1 MSLESIS
8 RVVSH
13 ALKAASDVSG
23 GTAEEKGALNVLGG
37 LAALL
42 ESRIQLHQRASVS
55 AMSDPNATA
64 MKSKPPPGNAGRE
77 EPAASA
83 PDERKR
89 RAPDESGDSYD
100 LK

>member
-55 AMSDPNATA
+55 ATSDPNATA
-64 MKSKPPPGNAGRE
+64 MKSKAPPGTANRE
-77 EPAASA
+77 RPAASTT
-83 PDERKR
+83 
-89 RAPDESGDSYD
+89 DESGDSYD

>member
-23 GTAEEKGALNVLGG
+23 GTADEKGALSVLGG

-64 MKSKPPPGNAGRE
+64 MKSKPPPATPVEKRAGL
-77 EPAASA
+77 AS
-83 PDERKR
+83 R
-89 RAPDESGDSYD
+89 GDSGRFLYD